1 MDLVQSGLVAC
12 LGPSLIACLAVLAG
26 GCLLHRRFAWLRPLS
41 LAAPLML
48 VAGFLYLGLPAC
60 QPELAAQA
68 LPYLRAAW
76 YFGLASLAA
85 RLLDA
90 ALIGHL
96 LIRVRGRS
104 IPGIL
109 RSLFLILA
117 HFLAALWVLRVQLDL
132 DVTSLLAT
140 SAVVS
145 FVVGLASQDLLG
157 SILAG
162 IVIGV
167 ERPISPGD
175 WVRVDGVE
183 GRVVDATWR
192 RCRVMTRDGAFV
204 LIPNAT
210 VMKGTVTN
218 YTMPDRRHRLSV
230 PLGVHYRHPPSQVKQ
245 ALLEAAATCQ
255 AVLADPPPSIFLTG
269 FGDSAINYRLN
280 AWIADYG
287 AVEEARTQL
296 NTHIWYCFRRAGL
309 EIPYPIRTIQQA
321 PSEEATRE
329 SPLRM
334 EHLLK
339 LLTEVEVLADL
350 DETSLRQVAQAGR
363 ALTYGH
369 G

>member
-255 AVLADPPPSIFLTG
+255 AVLADPPPSIFLTV
-269 FGDSAINYRLN
+269 SAIRRSTT
-280 AWIADYG
+280 ASTPGSRIT
-287 AVEEARTQL
+287 AR
-296 NTHIWYCFRRAGL
+296 WKRRGPSSTP
-309 EIPYPIRTIQQA
+309 IFGIVSGGPGWKYPIPSA
-321 PSEEATRE
+321 PFSRPPPRRPPANPPCGWSTC
-329 SPLRM
+329 
-334 EHLLK
+334 
-339 LLTEVEVLADL
+339 
-350 DETSLRQVAQAGR
+350 
-363 ALTYGH
+363 
-369 G
+369 